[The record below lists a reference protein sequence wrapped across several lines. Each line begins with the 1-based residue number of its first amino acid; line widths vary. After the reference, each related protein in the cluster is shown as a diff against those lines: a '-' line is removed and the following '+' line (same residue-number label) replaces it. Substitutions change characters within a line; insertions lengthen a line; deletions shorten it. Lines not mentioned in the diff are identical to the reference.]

1 MSCVHLNYPAC
12 MHKGVITCKN
22 RVRGKD
28 VGFFF
33 ASIHL
38 MQATN
43 VIVVFFYRPCYTFS
57 LVFTLHAHSKLKKY
71 WSSLLIV
78 NAIC

>member
-1 MSCVHLNYPAC
+1 
-12 MHKGVITCKN
+12 MHAQGVITCKN

-28 VGFFF
+28 VGNELIFF

-43 VIVVFFYRPCYTFS
+43 VTVVFFYRPCYTYS

-71 WSSLLIV
+71 CSSLLIV